1 MKVSQGNHFSTEIAL
16 LNAGRNLPQSS
27 NLLSLHPF
35 VDSDGMLRVG
45 GRQHHSQ
52 LTYSKMHPIILH
64 GNNSLTKL
72 IIRLEHLRLLHGGP
86 MLVSSALTRRFHIIR
101 MKKTVRSIT
110 RQCVTCRCRTIRLQ
124 PQKLGQLPLER
135 VSPGAVFEKVG
146 VDYAGPVHVKYGMV
160 RKPVTVKAYICVFV
174 SLSTRAVHIDAVTDL
189 TSEAFVA
196 TLRRFI
202 ARCGHPSLIWSD
214 NGTNFVGAKGELKD
228 LYKFLVQQQTQQTVS
243 DFCSSHRIEWRF
255 IPEHSPHFG
264 GLCC

>member
-1 MKVSQGNHFSTEIAL
+1 
-16 LNAGRNLPQSS
+16 
-27 NLLSLHPF
+27 
-35 VDSDGMLRVG
+35 
-45 GRQHHSQ
+45 
-52 LTYSKMHPIILH
+52 
-64 GNNSLTKL
+64 
-72 IIRLEHLRLLHGGP
+72 

-110 RQCVTCRCRTIRLQ
+110 HQCVTFRCHTIRPQ

-160 RKPVTVKAYICVFV
+160 RKPVTVRAYICVFV
-174 SLSTRAVHIDAVTDL
+174 SHSTRAVHIDAVTDL

-202 ARCGHPSLIWSD
+202 ARRGHPSLIWSD

-255 IPEHSPHFG
+255 IPEHSPHLEDSVVKSTKTHLRHIVGEVKLTFEE
-264 GLCC
+264 LTTVLAQVEACLNSRLLILLMRMALKSLHQATS